1 MLLNVKGFLTVFS
14 GWETLVLYTFL
25 PSLSLIVSGL
35 ACRIL
40 QVGPRGS
47 KFLGS
52 VMIEVPHVASLRDGD
67 REVIILRCDTA
78 AKNKWSEH
86 KQEEEIDEKT
96 LRVRTFV

>member
-1 MLLNVKGFLTVFS
+1 M
-14 GWETLVLYTFL
+14 
-25 PSLSLIVSGL
+25 
-35 ACRIL
+35 
-40 QVGPRGS
+40 GPRGS

-86 KQEEEIDEKT
+86 KQEEEIEEKI
-96 LRVRTFV
+96 LRVRTIYSHDPNTGHPNTGFFSYRIN

>member
-1 MLLNVKGFLTVFS
+1 MKFNSNTYFFA
-14 GWETLVLYTFL
+14 
-25 PSLSLIVSGL
+25 GL

-86 KQEEEIDEKT
+86 KQEEEIDEKI
-96 LRVRTFV
+96 LRVRTITVTISVARFEGITPFWGNFA